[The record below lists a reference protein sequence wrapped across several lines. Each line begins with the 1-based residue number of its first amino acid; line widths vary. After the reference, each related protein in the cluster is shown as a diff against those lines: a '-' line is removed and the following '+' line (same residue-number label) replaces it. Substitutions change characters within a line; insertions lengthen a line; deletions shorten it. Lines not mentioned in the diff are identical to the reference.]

1 MEPLNQLSDLVRSR
15 LGDAP
20 SGCTIRRIMVIVD
33 RGMMIR
39 SNGPKAFASIDF
51 GFDVGTA
58 PDEHNSVRDS
68 PPPIFRTTAKS
79 SAYVW
84 RSQQQHDLKRG
95 T

>member
-39 SNGPKAFASIDF
+39 SNGPKTFTSIDF
-51 GFDVGTA
+51 GLNVSAA
-58 PDEHNSVRDS
+58 PHEHNSVRDS
-68 PPPIFRTTAKS
+68 PPIFRTTAKS
-79 SAYVW
+79 TA
-84 RSQQQHDLKRG
+84 
-95 T
+95 